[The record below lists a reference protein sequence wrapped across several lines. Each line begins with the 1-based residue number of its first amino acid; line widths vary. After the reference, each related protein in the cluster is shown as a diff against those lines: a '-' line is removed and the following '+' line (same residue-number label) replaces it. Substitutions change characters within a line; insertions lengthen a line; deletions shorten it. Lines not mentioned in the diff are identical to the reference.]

1 MTVPQVAQLVLRYFR
16 ADTQLGQ
23 SLAEHFSEVHLAFCY
38 NKREIEMRCMTQF
51 REVVENHV
59 QVHGTLST
67 SDHAALTLILEKKM
81 PLNGAITAKYKE
93 HKRVNPHDVDNWEFA
108 MRRFFSQVNAVRQ
121 LQLHVAAFGDPNDI
135 YCHPARQNP
144 HGLSLTTNPKTLL
157 VGAALPALPP
167 LALPTTPFPQCD
179 SCGHMD
185 HLLKSCPHMWMVDSN
200 TNHNVP
206 WDRSNMGRTWA
217 QYGHATYP
225 LHDRIPG
232 LGRFKIQIPRRETN
246 FTEEVLN
253 NNPPPG
259 GRVIRKNTKE
269 TPIMGGT

>member
-1 MTVPQVAQLVLRYFR
+1 
-16 ADTQLGQ
+16 
-23 SLAEHFSEVHLAFCY
+23 
-38 NKREIEMRCMTQF
+38 MRCMTQF

-67 SDHAALTLILEKKM
+67 SDHAALTLILEKKI

-93 HKRVNPHDVDNWEFA
+93 HSRVNPHDADDWEFA
-108 MRRFFSQVNAVRQ
+108 IRNFFSQVNAVRQ

-135 YCHPARQNP
+135 YCHPAKENP
-144 HGLSLTTNPKTLL
+144 SGLSLTTNPKTLL

-167 LALPTTPFPQCD
+167 LALPTTPFPQCKL
-179 SCGHMD
+179 CGHRD
-185 HLLKSCPHMWMVDSN
+185 HVFKICPHMWMVDSN

-206 WDRSNMGRTWA
+206 WDHSNMGRTWA

-232 LGRFKIQIPRRETN
+232 LGRYKIQIPRRETN
-246 FTEEVLN
+246 FTDEVLN
-253 NNPPPG
+253 NNPPPEG
-259 GRVIRKNTKE
+259 GGGVIRKSDKG
-269 TPIMGGT
+269 TPIMGGTLTGAPPTNRGAAWVVTTPRWPTTPPSTQYGKNVK